1 MKKLFTL
8 LMLIPTLLGLAQ
20 SSITVKFTAQTTN
33 GTHLQLDAVEVND
46 LTHDWSQTLT
56 YPDTTLVLNYIDGIS
71 DYSAKQGLSQNFPNP
86 FYGTTETKLYL
97 AEAGQTEIQVVDM
110 KGAVITQ
117 TSTWLSE
124 GEHHISISL
133 EEPQLALL
141 CVATPK
147 DSHVIKM
154 LNIGQGGLNCVEVST
169 VRKEESGNTRGTKA
183 DGAGTFELGD
193 MMSYTGTATIEGET
207 LSSAVVT
214 QQQNE
219 SETITLVFDFEETTI
234 ANVTTNS
241 VSAISYTTAIC
252 GGNVTDDGGADV
264 TARGVCWAT
273 SQNPTIGGSHT
284 TDGSGTGTFT
294 SNMTG
299 LTENTTYYV
308 RAYATNSKGTAYGEQ
323 VTFTTTAITTATIVT
338 SNVNSIT
345 TTSATCGGNV
355 TNDGGATVTARGV
368 CWATSQNPT
377 ISDSHTT
384 DGSGTGT
391 FTSELTGLSANT
403 TYHVRAYATNSKGT
417 AYGEDKTFTT
427 QAAAPTVTTQ
437 TLSEVTTTTAVCGG
451 NVTNDGGATV
461 TARGI
466 CWVISTAGHYPTI
479 DDSHTTDGTGTGSFT
494 SNITGL
500 TPGKTYFLRAY
511 ATNSVGTS
519 YGLTRQFT
527 TYDISTPTVTTS
539 NPSNIGTVF
548 ATIGGNVTDDGGA
561 EVTARGVC
569 WSTNQNP
576 TISNSHTSD
585 GTGTG
590 SFTSSMTNLTDGITY
605 YVRAYATN
613 SKGTAYGE
621 QKTFVTKTIPT
632 GCISFLFSVSSS
644 KKVYFSKGNLQYQAS
659 TGTWRFAD
667 SQTSIA
673 GSNNANISSS
683 YSGWIDLFGWGTG
696 SNPTT
701 SSTSN
706 SSYTTF
712 NDWGNNPISNGGN
725 TANIWR
731 TLSYGEWDYL
741 LVSRETYS
749 GYHYAKAT
757 VNGVKGLIIL
767 PDEWRTYFY
776 TLNSL
781 DTPGAAFSVNTISS
795 STWTS
800 SLENHGAV
808 FLPAAGYRTGTTYT
822 ANVGHYWSSTSYTS
836 DNAQYMFFEDNT
848 VDTHYHNRFNGF
860 SVRLVSD
867 AN

>member
-1 MKKLFTL
+1 
-8 LMLIPTLLGLAQ
+8 MLIPALFSLAQ
-20 SSITVKFTAQTTN
+20 SSITVTFTAENAN
-33 GTHLQLDAVEVND
+33 GAYCPFDAVEVHNM
-46 LTHDWSQTLT
+46 TQNWSQTLT
-56 YPDTTLVLNYIDGIS
+56 YPDTILILNYIDGIN
-71 DYSAKQGLSQNFPNP
+71 DHSAKQGLSQNFPNP

-97 AEAGQTEIQVVDM
+97 AEAGQTDIQLVDM
-110 KGAVITQ
+110 KGSVITQ

-141 CVATPK
+141 RVATPN

-154 LNIGQGGLNCVEVST
+154 LNIGQGGLNRVEVGT
-169 VRKEESGNTRGTKA
+169 MKKEEAGSTRGTKA
-183 DGAGTFELGD
+183 GGAGTFELGD
-193 MMSYTGTATIEGET
+193 VMSYTGIATIEGAP
-207 LSSAVVT
+207 LSSTVVT
-214 QQQNE
+214 QQQSE
-219 SETITLVFDFEETTI
+219 SETITLVFDYEETT
-234 ANVTTNS
+234 
-241 VSAISYTTAIC
+241 
-252 GGNVTDDGGADV
+252 
-264 TARGVCWAT
+264 
-273 SQNPTIGGSHT
+273 
-284 TDGSGTGTFT
+284 
-294 SNMTG
+294 
-299 LTENTTYYV
+299 
-308 RAYATNSKGTAYGEQ
+308 
-323 VTFTTTAITTATIVT
+323 
-338 SNVNSIT
+338 
-345 TTSATCGGNV
+345 
-355 TNDGGATVTARGV
+355 
-368 CWATSQNPT
+368 
-377 ISDSHTT
+377 
-384 DGSGTGT
+384 
-391 FTSELTGLSANT
+391 
-403 TYHVRAYATNSKGT
+403 
-417 AYGEDKTFTT
+417 
-427 QAAAPTVTTQ
+427 APTVTTQ

-451 NVTNDGGATV
+451 NVINDGGATV
-461 TARGI
+461 TARGV

-539 NPSNIGTVF
+539 NPSNVGTVF

-576 TISNSHTSD
+576 TISNSHTTD

-590 SFTSSMTNLTDGITY
+590 NFTSSMTNLTDGTTY
-605 YVRAYATN
+605 YIRAYATN

-659 TGTWRFAD
+659 TGTWRFTD

-673 GSNNANISSS
+673 SSNNTNISSS

-696 SNPTT
+696 SNPTISVT
-701 SSTSN
+701 NN

-767 PDEWRTYFY
+767 PDGWRTYFY

-781 DTPGAAFSVNTISS
+781 DTPGAAFSDNTISS

-808 FLPAAGYRTGTTYT
+808 FLPVAGFRTGTTYT
-822 ANVGHYWSSTSYTS
+822 ANVGYYWSSTSYTS